1 MNHLRMIE
9 AEAAAF
15 LLVFGVFEHQEL
27 ISSTQ
32 PSLFSTLRPT
42 PQTFRNYHRRYARTK
57 LANTPM
63 LLPLCL
69 ADRQDE
75 D

>member
-1 MNHLRMIE
+1 MIE
-9 AEAAAF
+9 AEAETYLF
-15 LLVFGVFEHQEL
+15 VFSRFEHQEL

-32 PSLFSTLRPT
+32 PSLFACTLQPT
-42 PQTFRNYHRRYARTK
+42 LQAFKNYPRHFARTR